1 MINFIP
7 KAHPSVSL
15 LFGKRALQRITAGS
29 ALQKIEIPTDMVAD
43 IHAKVDTSAAY
54 IGNKYNALPWKEF
67 IGIKTDAANL
77 IDSNMKT
84 ALTDLDFYPKVRALY
99 CGHKDMTAA
108 DVLVSSA
115 PKKLSY
121 AIAK

>member
-1 MINFIP
+1 MINFVP

-15 LFGKRALQRITAGS
+15 LFGKRPLQRVIAGAS
-29 ALQKIEIPTDMVAD
+29 QQKIEIPLDLVAD
-43 IHAKVDTSAAY
+43 IPAKVDTSASY
-54 IGNKYNALPWKEF
+54 IGNKYNALPWSEF
-67 IGIKTDAANL
+67 IDIKVDAANL

-99 CGHKDMTAA
+99 CGHKEMTAA

-115 PKKLSY
+115 PKKLAY